1 MSGLM
6 DDEKTEE
13 QAAAE
18 AGKREGYALE
28 DESIAESADS
38 DEEPGDAVPP
48 ANAFG
53 RGGDLPEEEDEESEQ
68 DASAAEAEAEAADLR
83 EQRRQRRARN
93 RVVEIGW
100 LVDGGGPNFLWDSP
114 RPVKGGDGR
123 APEHPKA
130 VNHCP
135 AVIDQD
141 ARTYSVA
148 CPVDLHLRLGTD
160 DKGNPK
166 LINAA
171 GMKSTVSGSK
181 LDRMITVMA
190 QNRWR
195 HPKRPVLQVVAP
207 YRFICDEPCWMN
219 QLPPYYDYKSPQWPG
234 LMIGGR
240 FPIHNWPRS
249 LMWAFEWHD
258 TARDLIVKRGE
269 PWFYVRFE
277 IMDPSRPQRIVE
289 AEMTPEL
296 REFCSGLDGIT
307 NYVNQT
313 FSVMDVAAER
323 RPPKLLTRKLRG
335 GHHAA
340 APAGPEVLTPH
351 GEGN

>member
-1 MSGLM
+1 MSGLIE
-6 DDEKTEE
+6 DEKSKQET
-13 QAAAE
+13 E
-18 AGKREGYALE
+18 AGKKA
-28 DESIAESADS
+28 AESDALVSEESEATQEEAADAGLDEGSLDTSAGS
-38 DEEPGDAVPP
+38 DEEPGDQLPP
-48 ANAFG
+48 DNAFG
-53 RGGDLPEEEDEESEQ
+53 TGGNLP
-68 DASAAEAEAEAADLR
+68 ASGKGEKQKVAPKKSR
-83 EQRRQRRARN
+83 T
-93 RVVEIGW
+93 RVFEIGW
-100 LVDGGGPNFLWDSP
+100 LVDGGGPGFLWDSP
-114 RPVKGGDGR
+114 RPLKGLAR
-123 APEHPKA
+123 PPEHPKA

-135 AVIDQD
+135 AIVDGD

-148 CPVDLHLRLGTD
+148 APVDFHLRLGKD

-166 LINAA
+166 LTNAA
-171 GMKSTVSGSK
+171 GMKSTVSSGK

-195 HPKRPVLQVVAP
+195 HPKRPVLQIVAP

-258 TARDLIVKRGE
+258 IGRDLIVKRGE

-277 IMDPSRPQRIVE
+277 TMDPSRPQRLVE

-296 REFCSGLDGIT
+296 REFCTGLDGVT

-313 FSVMDVAAER
+313 FSVMDIAAER
-323 RPPKLLTRKLRG
+323 RPAELLTKKVRG
-335 GHHAA
+335 GRNTVP
-340 APAGPEVLTPH
+340 PAGPEVLAPH
-351 GEGN
+351 GDGN

>member
-1 MSGLM
+1 MSGLA
-6 DDEKTEE
+6 DDKTTEE
-13 QAAAE
+13 QEQEAVLAE
-18 AGKREGYALE
+18 PEQSESLD
-28 DESIAESADS
+28 DESLSSSADS
-38 DEEPGDAVPP
+38 DLEPGDEIPP

-53 RGGDLPEEEDEESEQ
+53 RGGNLPEEEDDGSDEAKAESEAE
-68 DASAAEAEAEAADLR
+68 DAREERRKLR
-83 EQRRQRRARN
+83 QRN

-100 LVDGGGPNFLWDSP
+100 LVDGGGPGFLWDSP
-114 RPVKGGDGR
+114 RPVKGGR
-123 APEHPKA
+123 PPEHPKA

-148 CPVDLHLRLGTD
+148 APVDFHLRLGVD

-166 LINAA
+166 LVNAA
-171 GMKSTVSGSK
+171 GMKSTVSSSK

-195 HPKRPVLQVVAP
+195 HPKRPVLQIVAP

-258 TARDLIVKRGE
+258 TARDLIIKRGE

-277 IMDPSRPQRIVE
+277 IMDPSRPQRLVE
-289 AEMTPEL
+289 AEMTAEL
-296 REFCSGLDGIT
+296 REFCTGLDGIT

-323 RPPKLLTRKLRG
+323 RPPHLLTRKERG
-335 GHHAA
+335 GRSSVP
-340 APAGPEVLTPH
+340 PAGPEVLTPH

>member
-1 MSGLM
+1 MSGQL
-6 DDEKTEE
+6 DEE
-13 QAAAE
+13 QPQTSDAPVEAPAE
-18 AGKREGYALE
+18 VPV
-28 DESIAESADS
+28 DEAESLLS
-38 DEEPGDAVPP
+38 DAVPP
-48 ANAFG
+48 GGGEDVDPGDQLPPDNAFG
-53 RGGDLPEEEDEESEQ
+53 TGGALKSDEEEKGKKTK
-68 DASAAEAEAEAADLR
+68 AKR
-83 EQRRQRRARN
+83 TRII
-93 RVVEIGW
+93 EIGW
-100 LVDGGGPNFLWDSP
+100 LVDGGGPGFLWDKP
-114 RPVKGGDGR
+114 RPLKGLAR
-123 APEHPKA
+123 PPEHPKA

-135 AVIDQD
+135 AIVDGD

-148 CPVDLHLRLGTD
+148 APVDFHLRLGSD
-160 DKGNPK
+160 EKGNPK

-171 GMKSTVSGSK
+171 GMKSTVSGGK

-195 HPKRPVLQVVAP
+195 HPKRPVLQIVAP

-258 TARDLIVKRGE
+258 MGRDLIIKRGE

-277 IMDPSRPQRIVE
+277 TLDPSRLQRLVE

-296 REFCSGLDGIT
+296 REFCGGLDGIT

-313 FSVMDVAAER
+313 FSVMDIAADR
-323 RPPKLLTRKLRG
+323 RPEMLLTRKVRG
-335 GHHAA
+335 GRNTVP
-340 APAGPEVLTPH
+340 PAGPEVLSPH
-351 GEGN
+351 GDGN